1 MTALTSDR
9 PTNRRPGHQFVDPV
23 ATNVRIFMGSLVVLD
38 ASGNA
43 KPGTTATG
51 LIARGVAQ
59 ETVDNLLGAAG
70 ARTVRTEPGCFGLG
84 TDGSITRAHI
94 GKTVYIVDDQTLS
107 ATDGSGTR
115 SAAGVLKDLEGSGST
130 ATAWIQ
136 VG

>member
-1 MTALTSDR
+1 MTALTADR
-9 PTNRRPGHQFVDPV
+9 PTNRRPGHQLVDPV
-23 ATNVRIFMGSLVVLD
+23 AASVRVFMGSLVVLD

-70 ARTVRTEPGCFGLG
+70 AKTVRTESGCFGFA

-130 ATAWIQ
+130 ATAWTQ